1 MAPQTPAEG
10 FKIGLS
16 VCLVFST
23 ETEKKDF
30 FFFAIT
36 VFVCI
41 CGGYVVVKINDV
53 KRD

>member
-16 VCLVFST
+16 VCLFFST

-30 FFFAIT
+30 FSSLQ
-36 VFVCI
+36 
-41 CGGYVVVKINDV
+41 
-53 KRD
+53 